1 MAPARII
8 ISAAD
13 IAFIRTAAAR
23 AFPRE
28 CCGLLVGAGEETIT
42 VAEVVAA
49 ANTAS
54 DKETHFTID
63 PQLQFDTLRATRAHG
78 TRIVGHYHSHP
89 NGRATPSTEDL
100 AMAVD
105 DSIWV
110 VVAVS
115 TAGSEALRAFVRD
128 SGAAEFRELAVTPG
142 G

>member
-1 MAPARII
+1 MAPARIT

-13 IAFIRTAAAR
+13 IAFIRAAAAQ
-23 AFPRE
+23 AFPCE
-28 CCGLLVGAGEETIT
+28 CCGLLVGAGEETIAI
-42 VAEVVAA
+42 AEVVVA

-54 DKETHFTID
+54 DKEAHFTID
-63 PQLQFDTLRATRAHG
+63 PQLQFDTLRAARAHG

-115 TAGSEALRAFVRD
+115 ATGAGALRAFVRD
-128 SGAAEFRELAVTPG
+128 SGASGFRELAVTSDG
-142 G
+142 